1 MSSITIRT
9 NIDTKNAT
17 TQLTSLENRIVK
29 TTDNIEKMEAQL
41 KELSDTP
48 AESEDLKA
56 INDQIEKAERDM
68 AKLQD
73 RMDKFLE
80 TGGKTDSKTFEKMR
94 YDAAE
99 LENTLVYA
107 RSEKEELLNA
117 GGGYVSNV
125 GTEKYDALAKK
136 IQYARNDLDL
146 LNRKHD
152 ELASKEKL
160 VNRLGIAFDKVRNR
174 VIKLAT
180 RLFIFSQITKLFRS
194 MIKGMQE
201 GFENLVHYSSE
212 YNNAMSQLKSRQ
224 AELKNNMAAAFAP
237 ILQWIIPVLADLCGW
252 LSTAAELMSKFFAA
266 LSGKSTYTKA
276 SKQAINYAKSVDKAT
291 KAQKGMLASFDD
303 LNVLQKNG
311 SGGGTGGGETTG
323 AGAFEEGQISDDFLK
338 KIQLVKEI
346 LEAILP
352 YAVAIGIALAAWKIF
367 NLLTSLAAISPLL
380 ATILAVVLFIVGA
393 CLMIYNYIKMWQEGV
408 NASNLLGYFTGL
420 ALVLGT
426 LGFLFGKVGV
436 GMGLVASGI
445 DGLILAFKDI
455 NENGF
460 TVENT
465 ILLIVS
471 ALSLL
476 IGVFLIFGPAA
487 AGVVAAVLLIGTA
500 IGIVIDAVKDINENG
515 MTSENVCKLVTAA
528 LIIVIATLVAFGAP
542 AAAVV
547 AAVILII
554 GIFAKLVSW
563 SGNGKEALGHLTE
576 AFKKLGD
583 FISKIFA
590 GDVEGAFEDL
600 KEAGKDFGNFFIT
613 VAEGIAKAF
622 VKMVNCIVDAINSIE
637 FGPVPDWVPLI
648 GGKSFHLNIPH
659 WEKQVSIPRLA
670 NGGVTTGSTL
680 AQIGEAGREVVL
692 PLENNLDYLR
702 PLVDE
707 IAGAVAGIGSG
718 KAVLMVDGRELGEV
732 VFPLVQNE
740 NKRIGT
746 NLVVK

>member
-56 INDQIEKAERDM
+56 INAQIEKAEKDM
-68 AKLQD
+68 ARLQD
-73 RMDKFLE
+73 RMEKFLE
-80 TGGKTDSKTFEKMR
+80 TGGKADSKTFTKMR

-107 RSEKEELLNA
+107 QSEKEELLNT

-160 VNRLGIAFDKVRNR
+160 VNRLGFAFDKVRNR

-201 GFENLVHYSSE
+201 GFENLIQYSSE
-212 YNNAMSQLKSRQ
+212 YNNAVSNLKSRQ

-237 ILQWIIPVLADLCGW
+237 ILQWIIPALATLCSW

-276 SKQAINYAKSVDKAT
+276 TKQAINYGKSVDKAT

-311 SGGGTGGGETTG
+311 SGGGAGGETTG
-323 AGAFEEGQISDDFLK
+323 AGAFEEGQISDDFLNK
-338 KIQLVKEI
+338 VQLVKDI

-367 NLLTSLAAISPLL
+367 SLLNALAGLSPLF
-380 ATILAVVLFIVGA
+380 ATILATVLLIAGA
-393 CLMIYNYIKMWQEGV
+393 LLIMYNYTEMWKNGITK
-408 NASNLLGYFTGL
+408 SNLIGYFAGVAIILGSL
-420 ALVLGT
+420 A
-426 LGFLFGKVGV
+426 FLFGKVGV
-436 GMGLVASGI
+436 GVGLVITGLMGLV
-445 DGLILAFKDI
+445 LAFKDI
-455 NENGF
+455 TENGF
-460 TVENT
+460 TLQNT

-476 IGVFLIFGPAA
+476 IGVFLLFGSAA

-500 IGIVIDAVKDINENG
+500 IGLVIDAVKDINKNG

-528 LIIVIATLVAFGAP
+528 LTIVIATLVAFGAP

-563 SGNGKEALGHLTE
+563 SGNGEEALGHLTE

-637 FGPVPDWVPLI
+637 FGPVPDWVPFI
-648 GGKSFHLNIPH
+648 GGQSFHLNVPH
-659 WEKQVSIPRLA
+659 WEKQVSLPRLA
-670 NGGVTTGSTL
+670 NGGITTGSTL

-692 PLENNLDYLR
+692 PLENNMDYLR

-746 NLVVK
+746 NLVVN